1 MRSLNKDKRPV
12 QEQSSTTSRR
22 IPSQNYGIMVILI
35 HGVMVR
41 TNSFFFVQRNH
52 QGVDWNISNLL
63 QKSSPVSPVENSWL
77 TNRRSLPKI
86 TQHISGFEK
95 AMNRIAFFYE
105 ASRTERNVH
114 RLKDVPAAE
123 KKAQSPVSWNGK
135 TSTER
140 CSLEYIHGPDLR
152 YSVRA
157 GHISTCPIRVVP
169 RVQAR
174 PFRGRAF
181 LYREPTL

>member
-86 TQHISGFEK
+86 TQHIGRFEK
-95 AMNRIAFFYE
+95 AMNRIAFFPEDRNREERSSAERRSGGGEEGPKPGELEWKDEHGTVFAGVHSRSGPPLQCPSGTYFDMSNQGGT
-105 ASRTERNVH
+105 AS
-114 RLKDVPAAE
+114 
-123 KKAQSPVSWNGK
+123 SGS
-135 TSTER
+135 
-140 CSLEYIHGPDLR
+140 SLSGTGLF
-152 YSVRA
+152 V
-157 GHISTCPIRVVP
+157 
-169 RVQAR
+169 
-174 PFRGRAF
+174 
-181 LYREPTL
+181 